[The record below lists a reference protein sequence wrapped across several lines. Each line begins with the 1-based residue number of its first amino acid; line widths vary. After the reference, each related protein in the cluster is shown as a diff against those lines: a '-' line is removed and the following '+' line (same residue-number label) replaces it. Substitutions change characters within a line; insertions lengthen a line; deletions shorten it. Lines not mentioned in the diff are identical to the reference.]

1 MIDFIIMITVIIVGV
16 YLFLFLQALKEDL
29 KDINDDVENL
39 IVRIEK
45 IEKIQ
50 VKNKQRKDI
59 SGEEYLGI

>member
-50 VKNKQRKDI
+50 IKNKQRKDI

>member
-1 MIDFIIMITVIIVGV
+1 MIDFIIMIIIIIVGV

-50 VKNKQRKDI
+50 IKNKQRKDI

>member
-1 MIDFIIMITVIIVGV
+1 MIDFIIMITIIIVGV